1 MQNIRESSKEG
12 INDMELAY
20 LLDRQRAEL
29 DHQAEV
35 QRKLLDVNTLF
46 HGVCV
51 CMYVCTIRVYY
62 LFIFAHTRTYA
73 WFITIVLVG
82 FNRSL
87 RVLWQT

>member
-12 INDMELAY
+12 ISDMELAY

-51 CMYVCTIRVYY
+51 HYAIIFVC
-62 LFIFAHTRTYA
+62 FAHTYA
-73 WFITIVLVG
+73 WFLTIVLVG

-87 RVLWQT
+87 RVLRQT

>member
-51 CMYVCTIRVYY
+51 CMCVQYEFIIC
-62 LFIFAHTRTYA
+62 LFLRIL
-73 WFITIVLVG
+73 VLM
-82 FNRSL
+82 L
-87 RVLWQT
+87 DL